1 MQRIACILSVSVFVI
16 VVVAVPLISQT
27 PAFEV
32 VSIKPNVD
40 GPAAGP
46 ARVAADGDRFIASN
60 AYLKMILQFAYR
72 PPSGRTLRNSDI
84 VGGPQWADTD
94 RFDIEAKTSSGANPT
109 PEQMRLMMQSML
121 MDRFRL
127 KAHWEMRQMPT
138 YNLVAAKNGVKAK
151 LSNDQSPISID
162 GQRGVARTIAKP
174 SPAGITVTMSADG
187 MPIDVLVGTLQ
198 SYAGRPM
205 FDKTGLQ
212 GMFDVRLQFFMES
225 TSNNGAPPASSDPMG
240 PTFAT
245 AIEEQLGLK
254 LESSRGPLPV
264 LVIDNVQ
271 KPSEN

>member
-1 MQRIACILSVSVFVI
+1 MRAPCNLIACLAALVIVTVSVI
-16 VVVAVPLISQT
+16 GQT

-32 VSIKPNVD
+32 VSIKPNPV

-46 ARVAADGDRFIASN
+46 ARVATEGGRFIASN

-72 PPSGRTLRNSDI
+72 PPSGRTLRYSDI
-84 VGGPQWADTD
+84 VGGPQWADMD
-94 RFDIEAKTSSGANPT
+94 RFDIEAKSSSGANPT
-109 PEQMRLMMQSML
+109 PEQMRMMMQSML

-127 KAHWEMRQMPT
+127 KAHWEMREMPT
-138 YNLVAAKNGVKAK
+138 YNLVVAKNGMKVK
-151 LSNDQSPISID
+151 LSEDQSPIGID

-198 SYAGRPM
+198 SYAGRPV

-225 TSNNGAPPASSDPMG
+225 TSNNGAPPTVSDPMG

-254 LESSRGPLPV
+254 LESGRGPVEV
-264 LVIDNVQ
+264 LIIDSAER
-271 KPSEN
+271 PSPN